1 MMLTPTELERMT
13 IFVVAE
19 MARRRKARGLR
30 LNHPEAHAYIADTLL
45 EGAREGRSVAD
56 LAGWGATLLSS
67 DDVMPGV
74 GALMPIVQVEGLF
87 PDGAKLITVHQPIR
101 PHADGAQPGEV
112 MTPDS
117 DIALNAGRRRV
128 ELAVAQHGRPAGPGG
143 EPPSLLRGQCRT
155 RISIARRHSACASTS
170 RPERPFASNPARA
183 EPSRWW
189 PMAAT
194 AWSRGS
200 TALSKDPWMMRTS
213 ARGPWSGPVVA
224 ASGGRDM
231 ATMSRARY
239 AGTYGPTTGDRV
251 RLGDTSLLAA
261 VTRDHLVAGDELTT
275 GAGQELPRR
284 HGNGLRRPSRRRSP
298 RSRHSQRRWSSI
310 P

>member
-74 GALMPIVQVEGLF
+74 AALLPIVQVEGLF

-112 MTPDS
+112 MTPDC
-117 DIALNAGRRRV
+117 DITLNAGRRQV
-128 ELAVAQHGRPAGPGG
+128 GL
-143 EPPSLLRGQCRT
+143 
-155 RISIARRHSACASTS
+155 
-170 RPERPFASNPARA
+170 
-183 EPSRWW
+183 
-189 PMAAT
+189 
-194 AWSRGS
+194 
-200 TALSKDPWMMRTS
+200 
-213 ARGPWSGPVVA
+213 VVLN
-224 ASGGRDM
+224 
-231 ATMSRARY
+231 
-239 AGTYGPTTGDRV
+239 TGDRPVQVGSHHHFFEANPELDFDREAAFGMRLDIAAGTAV
-251 RLGDTSLLAA
+251 RFEPGESRT
-261 VTRDHLVAGDELTT
+261 VTLVAYGGDGVVSGFNRLVEGSLDDADVRE
-275 GAGQELPRR
+275 GA
-284 HGNGLRRPSRRRSP
+284 LRRARNRGFRGA
-298 RSRHSQRRWSSI
+298 
-310 P
+310 

>member
-45 EGAREGRSVAD
+45 EGAREGRSLAD

-67 DDVMPGV
+67 GDVMPGV

-117 DIALNAGRRRV
+117 DITLNAGPSAGRARG
-128 ELAVAQHGRPAGPGG
+128 AQHGRPAGPGG

-155 RISIARRHSACASTS
+155 RFR
-170 RPERPFASNPARA
+170 
-183 EPSRWW
+183 
-189 PMAAT
+189 
-194 AWSRGS
+194 SRGGIRHAPRHRGRNGRS
-200 TALSKDPWMMRTS
+200 LRTRREPNRL
-213 ARGPWSGPVVA
+213 A
-224 ASGGRDM
+224 GGLWR
-231 ATMSRARY
+231 
-239 AGTYGPTTGDRV
+239 
-251 RLGDTSLLAA
+251 
-261 VTRDHLVAGDELTT
+261 
-275 GAGQELPRR
+275 RR
-284 HGNGLRRPSRRRSP
+284 HGRGVQPPCRR
-298 RSRHSQRRWSSI
+298 I
-310 P
+310 PG